1 MRRAA
6 PGLVVPA
13 MLVLALVGLPRLGG
27 SASVAGTATAG
38 TAQPHTAAPPP
49 APSTR
54 YSLAHGC
61 YRLRSGGGEIAAPDA
76 PFRMQPA
83 ALGEY
88 LVYGTRGDFL
98 GPAMA
103 PVPDADQSTLWV
115 VRGSAR
121 QGFRMTDA
129 SSGNGVAVTFLPA
142 TGCAVYPEGG
152 VDAFGQTFR
161 GASPEATVQGT
172 IDAHTHVTAFEFL
185 GGDFHCGRPWDAFG
199 IPVALPDCAPYET
212 GTNGQVESFV
222 DYGQPAHPHDTQ
234 GWPTFRDWPSPTD
247 LAEEGDYYTGIERA
261 WKAGLRVM
269 VTQLVD
275 NEALCTLMTKRHN
288 PCNDMSS
295 VHIQARDLRA
305 LQNYI
310 DAQSGG
316 PGKGFFRIV
325 TNPFQARRVINAG
338 KLAVVE
344 GIEVSDLFNCG
355 EYLGVPKCDRSQVD
369 AGLREV
375 RRLGVSTFFPV
386 HKFDNAFGGT
396 KMDAGELGILVNG
409 GNHLE
414 TGEFWHIKTCTG
426 PEHDSTQ
433 MNALPAGGGLSTI
446 LRGPAGQSLLP
457 TLPAVPNGLRRRR
470 AISPIGQLQG
480 QLPLYPP
487 PPHCNTRGLTPLG
500 TYLIN
505 QMVNQHFIVELDHM
519 DALTAD
525 QTLGVLEAH
534 HYSGVISAHSWD
546 SPQENTRI
554 YNLGGF
560 VTPIAGSSPAS
571 FIDQWKTGLTMR
583 NHRFYNGAGF
593 GYGADMNGLAEESAP
608 DTTSPIPYPFRSFDG
623 RVTFGRERWGQRVFD
638 LNKDGVANYGMFAD
652 WLQELSQL
660 THGAMVA
667 DMFHGAEAYLEM
679 WERAYG
685 VPAAGCTPASS
696 RLSATGIGALRL
708 GAGVESV
715 LYAGGQ
721 PASRPGR
728 SFRYCTIGTAGLG
741 RVAVF
746 GSDQRVAFVASRAAG
761 TRAGRW
767 HPGSR
772 VPARALRRVARA
784 EGGGLWLGRRQPGG
798 THLVYRVRRGRI
810 AWLGSVTARDGA
822 RLGRLRGDVRAAG
835 LR

>member
-1 MRRAA
+1 MRWRALVLSA
-6 PGLVVPA
+6 LVLLLVV
-13 MLVLALVGLPRLGG
+13 LGG
-27 SASVAGTATAG
+27 LSQLGSSPSIGGTATAR
-38 TAQPHTAAPPP
+38 TAAPATKKSPL
-49 APSTR
+49 PSTR
-54 YSLAHGC
+54 YSLVHGC
-61 YRLRSGGGEIAAPDA
+61 YRLRSAGDEIAAADG
-76 PFRMQPA
+76 PFRMQA
-83 ALGEY
+83 AELGEY
-88 LVYGTRGDFL
+88 LIYGVHGDFL

-103 PVPDADQSTLWV
+103 PVNSPDQSTLWK

-121 QGFRMTDA
+121 QGFQIVNAAT
-129 SSGNGVAVTFLPA
+129 GNAAAVTFVPA
-142 TGCAVYPEGG
+142 ANCAVYPEGG
-152 VDAFGQTFR
+152 VDAYGPAFKGS
-161 GASPEATVQGT
+161 SPEATVFGT

-199 IPVALPDCAPYET
+199 IPYALPNCAPDET
-212 GTNGQVESFV
+212 GTNGQIESFL
-222 DYGQPAHPHDTQ
+222 DYGEPAHQHDTQ
-234 GWPTFRDWPSPTD
+234 GWPTFRAWPSPTD

-288 PCNDMSS
+288 PCNDMDS
-295 VHIQARDLRA
+295 VRIQAKDLRA

-325 TNPFQARRVINAG
+325 TNPFQARQVINSG

-355 EYLGVPKCDRSQVD
+355 EYLGVPKCDEAQID
-369 AGLREV
+369 AGLKEV
-375 RRLGVSTFFPV
+375 RSLGVSTFFPV

-396 KMDAGELGILVNG
+396 KMDAGELGALINA

-433 MNALPAGGGLSTI
+433 LTSLPVGGVLSTI
-446 LRGPAGQSLLP
+446 LNGSAGQTLLP
-457 TLPAVPNGLRRRR
+457 TLPAIPTGLRRRH
-470 AISPIGQLQG
+470 AISAEGQIPI
-480 QLPLYPP
+480 YPP

-500 TYLIN
+500 AYLIN
-505 QMVNQHFIVELDHM
+505 NMIKQHFIVELDHM

-525 QTLGVLEAH
+525 DTLSILEAH
-534 HYSGVISAHSWD
+534 RYSGVISAHSWD
-546 SPQENTRI
+546 SPEENTRI

-571 FIDQWKTGLTMR
+571 FIAQWQASLKIR

-608 DTTSPIPYPFRSFDG
+608 DTTSPISYPFKSFDG
-623 RVTFGRERWGQRVFD
+623 KVTFTRERWGQRVFD

-660 THGAMVA
+660 SHRALTT

-685 VPAAGCTPASS
+685 VPATQCRAAAG
-696 RLSATGIGALRL
+696 RLTATGLGALRL
-708 GAGVESV
+708 GSGSEAL
-715 LYAGGQ
+715 LYAAGQ
-721 PASRPGR
+721 PTARPGR
-728 SFRYCTIGTAGLG
+728 SYRYCVGGQPGAGQA
-741 RVAVF
+741 AVF
-746 GSDQRVAFVASRAAG
+746 GPHQHVAFVASSAPG
-761 TRAGRW
+761 THAGRW
-767 HPGSR
+767 HPDAR
-772 VPARALRRVARA
+772 VGARALRRVARSSGA
-784 EGGGLWLGRRQPGG
+784 GLWLGTPSSNG
-798 THLVYRVRRGRI
+798 TRLVYRVRAGRI
-810 AWLGSVTARDGA
+810 AWVGAVTAYDAA
-822 RLGRLRGDVRAAG
+822 RLSRLRSDVRAAG